1 MNVEKDFKMLNKSLI
16 YFDNGA
22 TTFKPNSVVESIVD
36 YYTNY
41 TANAHR
47 GDYDISYEVDTK
59 YESVRDKVKDFIN
72 AKRKEEIV
80 FTSGTT
86 QSLNMIINGFF
97 TDYLNDG
104 DEVLL
109 TKAEH
114 ASNILPWFNIKK
126 DIKIKYIEL
135 DNELLTMENVIKS
148 ITPKTKVISIAHIT
162 NVIGDVRPIKE
173 ITNYAHKHNILV
185 VLDAAQSIPH
195 MKVDVVDLDVDFL
208 GFSGHKMCGPT
219 GIGVL
224 YGKYE
229 LLDKLKPQNVGG
241 GMNNDFESN
250 KTYNYKKLPYR
261 LEAGTPNIEGVIG
274 LGAAIDYI
282 NNIGIENISEYV
294 SNLRKYAI
302 SKMEVLNNIDI
313 YNKDIKSSTIIFNVK
328 NVHSQDTATYLNKN
342 GICVR
347 AGNHCAKI
355 LKEEIGVSN
364 TCRIS
369 LYFYNTKEDIDKL
382 VLGLNKAYDIF
393 KKYCKKIKY
402 HVLYMRKC
410 IF

>member
-1 MNVEKDFKMLNKSLI
+1 MLEKSLI
-16 YFDNGA
+16 YFDNAA
-22 TTFKPNSVVESIVD
+22 TTFKPNQVINSVID
-36 YYTNY
+36 YYSNY

-59 YESVRDKVKDFIN
+59 YEGVRKKVKEFIN
-72 AKRKEEIV
+72 AKKDEEIV

-86 QSLNMIINGFF
+86 QSLNMIVNGFF
-97 TDYLNDG
+97 KDYLNDG

-114 ASNILPWFNIKK
+114 ASNILPWFNIEK

-135 DNELLTMENVIKS
+135 DNELVTLGNVIKS
-148 ITPKTKVISIAHIT
+148 ITPNTKVISLAHIT
-162 NVIGDVRPIKE
+162 NVIGDERPVKE
-173 ITNYAHKHNILV
+173 ITDYAHKHNILV
-185 VLDAAQSIPH
+185 VLDAAQSAPH
-195 MKVDVVDLDVDFL
+195 VKIDVENLGVDFM

-229 LLDKLKPQNVGG
+229 LLNKLNPQNVGG

-250 KTYNYKKLPYR
+250 MTYRYKELPYR

-274 LGAAIDYI
+274 LGSAIDYI
-282 NNIGIENISEYV
+282 NSIGINNIENYV
-294 SNLRKYAI
+294 SNLRSYAI
-302 SKMEVLNNIDI
+302 DKLSKLKNIDI
-313 YNKDIKSSTIIFNVK
+313 YNKDIKSSTIIFNVRG
-328 NVHSQDTATYLNKN
+328 VHSQDTSTYLNKH

-355 LKEEIGVSN
+355 LKDEIGVTN

-382 VLGLNKAYDIF
+382 VE
-393 KKYCKKIKY
+393 
-402 HVLYMRKC
+402 VLDNDNILRDSL
-410 IF
+410 I

>member
-1 MNVEKDFKMLNKSLI
+1 MLEKSLI
-16 YFDNGA
+16 YFDNAA
-22 TTFKPNSVVESIVD
+22 TTFKPNQVINSVID
-36 YYTNY
+36 YYSNY

-59 YESVRDKVKDFIN
+59 YEGVRKNVKEFIN
-72 AKRKEEIV
+72 AKKDEEIV

-86 QSLNMIINGFF
+86 QSLNMIVNGFF
-97 TDYLNDG
+97 KDYLNDG

-114 ASNILPWFNIKK
+114 ASNILPWFNIEK

-135 DNELLTMENVIKS
+135 DNELVTLGNVIKS
-148 ITPKTKVISIAHIT
+148 ITPNTKVISLAHIT
-162 NVIGDVRPIKE
+162 NVIGDERPIKE
-173 ITNYAHKHNILV
+173 ITDYAHKHNILV
-185 VLDAAQSIPH
+185 VLDAAQSAPH
-195 MKVDVVDLDVDFL
+195 VKIDVENLGVDFM

-229 LLDKLKPQNVGG
+229 LLNKLNPQNVGG

-250 KTYNYKKLPYR
+250 MTYRYKELPYR

-274 LGAAIDYI
+274 LGSAIDYI
-282 NNIGIENISEYV
+282 NSIGINNIENYV
-294 SNLRKYAI
+294 SNLRSYAI
-302 SKMEVLNNIDI
+302 DKLSKLKNIDI
-313 YNKDIKSSTIIFNVK
+313 YNKDIKSSTIIFNVRG
-328 NVHSQDTATYLNKN
+328 VHSQDTSTYLNKH

-355 LKEEIGVSN
+355 LKDEIGVTN

-382 VLGLNKAYDIF
+382 VE
-393 KKYCKKIKY
+393 
-402 HVLYMRKC
+402 VLDNDNILRDSL
-410 IF
+410 I

>member
-1 MNVEKDFKMLNKSLI
+1 MLEKSLI
-16 YFDNGA
+16 YFDNAA
-22 TTFKPNSVVESIVD
+22 TTFKPNQVINSVID
-36 YYTNY
+36 YYSNY

-59 YESVRDKVKDFIN
+59 YEGVRKKVKEFIN
-72 AKRKEEIV
+72 AKKDEEIV

-86 QSLNMIINGFF
+86 QSLNMIVNGFF
-97 TDYLNDG
+97 KDYLNDG

-114 ASNILPWFNIKK
+114 ASNILPWFNIEK

-135 DNELLTMENVIKS
+135 DNELVTLDNVIKS
-148 ITPKTKVISIAHIT
+148 ITPNTKVISLAHIT
-162 NVIGDVRPIKE
+162 NVIGDERPIKE
-173 ITNYAHKHNILV
+173 ITDYAHKHNILV
-185 VLDAAQSIPH
+185 VLDAAQSAPH
-195 MKVDVVDLDVDFL
+195 VKIDVENLGVDFM

-229 LLDKLKPQNVGG
+229 LLNKLNPQNVGG

-250 KTYNYKKLPYR
+250 MTYRYKELPYR

-274 LGAAIDYI
+274 LGSAIDYI
-282 NNIGIENISEYV
+282 NSIGINNIENYV
-294 SNLRKYAI
+294 SNLRSYAI
-302 SKMEVLNNIDI
+302 DKLSKLKNIDI
-313 YNKDIKSSTIIFNVK
+313 YNKDIKSSTIIFNVRG
-328 NVHSQDTATYLNKN
+328 VHSQDTSTYLNKH

-355 LKEEIGVSN
+355 LKDEIGVTN

-369 LYFYNTKEDIDKL
+369 LYFYNTKEDIYKL
-382 VLGLNKAYDIF
+382 VE
-393 KKYCKKIKY
+393 
-402 HVLYMRKC
+402 VLDNDNILRDSL
-410 IF
+410 I

>member
-1 MNVEKDFKMLNKSLI
+1 MNVKNDFKMLNKSII
-16 YFDNGA
+16 YFDSAA
-22 TTFKPNSVVESIVD
+22 TSFKPNCVIESIVD

-59 YESVRDKVKDFIN
+59 YEGVREKVRDFIN
-72 AKRKEEIV
+72 ADKVEEIV

-86 QSLNMIINGFF
+86 ESLNMIVKGLFSN
-97 TDYLNDG
+97 YLKDN

-114 ASNILPWFNIKK
+114 ASNVLPWFTINK

-135 DNELLTMENVIKS
+135 DNGLVTLDNVKKS
-148 ITPKTKVISIAHIT
+148 ITPNTKVISLAQIT
-162 NVIGDVRPIKE
+162 NVLGDERPIKE
-173 ITNYAHKHNILV
+173 ITKYAHEKGILV
-185 VLDAAQSIPH
+185 VMDAAQSAPH
-195 MKVDVVDLDVDFL
+195 IKIDVKDLDIDFM

-224 YGKYE
+224 YAKKE
-229 LLDKLKPQNVGG
+229 LLEKLEPLKTGG
-241 GMNNDFESN
+241 GMNNDFESD
-250 KTYNYKKLPYR
+250 KTYRYKEIPYR

-274 LGAAIDYI
+274 LGSAIDYI
-282 NNIGIENISEYV
+282 NSIGIDNIEKYV
-294 SNLRKYAI
+294 IDLRSYAI
-302 SKMEVLNNIDI
+302 EKLNKLDNIKI
-313 YNKDIKSSTIIFNVK
+313 YNKDIKSSTIVFNVK
-328 NVHSQDTATYLNKN
+328 GVHSQDTATYLNKH

-355 LKEEIGVSN
+355 LKEELGVTN

-369 LYFYNTKEDIDKL
+369 LYFYNTKEDIDTL
-382 VLGLNKAYDIF
+382 VKILDNKSILEESL
-393 KKYCKKIKY
+393 I
-402 HVLYMRKC
+402 
-410 IF
+410 

>member
-1 MNVEKDFKMLNKSLI
+1 MLEKSLI
-16 YFDNGA
+16 YFDNAA
-22 TTFKPNSVVESIVD
+22 TTFKPNQVINSVID
-36 YYTNY
+36 YYSNY

-59 YESVRDKVKDFIN
+59 YEGVRKKVKEFIN
-72 AKRKEEIV
+72 AKKDEEIV

-86 QSLNMIINGFF
+86 QSLNMIVNGFF
-97 TDYLNDG
+97 KNYLNDG

-114 ASNILPWFNIKK
+114 ASNILPWFNIEK

-135 DNELLTMENVIKS
+135 DNELVTLDNVIKS
-148 ITPKTKVISIAHIT
+148 ITPNTKVISLAHIT
-162 NVIGDVRPIKE
+162 NVIGDERPIKE
-173 ITNYAHKHNILV
+173 ITDYAHKHNILV
-185 VLDAAQSIPH
+185 VLDAAQSAPH
-195 MKVDVVDLDVDFL
+195 VKIDVENLGVDFM

-229 LLDKLKPQNVGG
+229 LLNKLNPQNVGG

-250 KTYNYKKLPYR
+250 MTYRYKELPYR

-274 LGAAIDYI
+274 LGSAIDYI
-282 NNIGIENISEYV
+282 NSIGINNIENYV
-294 SNLRKYAI
+294 SNLRSYAI
-302 SKMEVLNNIDI
+302 DKLSKLKNIDI
-313 YNKDIKSSTIIFNVK
+313 YNKDIKSSTIIFNVRG
-328 NVHSQDTATYLNKN
+328 VHSQDTSTYLNKH

-355 LKEEIGVSN
+355 LKDEIGVTN

-369 LYFYNTKEDIDKL
+369 FYFYNTKEDIDKL
-382 VLGLNKAYDIF
+382 VE
-393 KKYCKKIKY
+393 
-402 HVLYMRKC
+402 VLDNDNILRDSL
-410 IF
+410 I

>member
-1 MNVEKDFKMLNKSLI
+1 MLEKSLI
-16 YFDNGA
+16 YFDNAA
-22 TTFKPNSVVESIVD
+22 TTFKPNQVINSVID
-36 YYTNY
+36 YYSNY

-59 YESVRDKVKDFIN
+59 YEGVRKKVKEFIN
-72 AKRKEEIV
+72 AKKDEEIV

-86 QSLNMIINGFF
+86 QSLNMIVNGFF
-97 TDYLNDG
+97 EDYLNDG

-114 ASNILPWFNIKK
+114 ASNILPWFNIEK

-135 DNELLTMENVIKS
+135 DNELVTLGNVIKS
-148 ITPKTKVISIAHIT
+148 ITPNTKVISLAHIT
-162 NVIGDVRPIKE
+162 NVIGDERPIKE
-173 ITNYAHKHNILV
+173 ITDYAHKHNILV
-185 VLDAAQSIPH
+185 VLDAAQSAPH
-195 MKVDVVDLDVDFL
+195 VKIDVENLGVDFM

-229 LLDKLKPQNVGG
+229 LLNKLNPQNVGG

-250 KTYNYKKLPYR
+250 MTYRYKELPYR

-274 LGAAIDYI
+274 LGSAIDYI
-282 NNIGIENISEYV
+282 NSIGINNIENYV
-294 SNLRKYAI
+294 SNLRSYAI
-302 SKMEVLNNIDI
+302 DKLSKLKNIDI
-313 YNKDIKSSTIIFNVK
+313 YNKDIKSSTIIFNVRG
-328 NVHSQDTATYLNKN
+328 VHSQDTSTYLNKH

-355 LKEEIGVSN
+355 LKDEIGVTN

-382 VLGLNKAYDIF
+382 VE
-393 KKYCKKIKY
+393 
-402 HVLYMRKC
+402 VLDNDNILRDSL
-410 IF
+410 I

>member
-1 MNVEKDFKMLNKSLI
+1 MNVENDFKMLNKSLI

-382 VLGLNKAYDIF
+382 VK
-393 KKYCKKIKY
+393 
-402 HVLYMRKC
+402 VLDNNNILKESLL
-410 IF
+410 

>member
-1 MNVEKDFKMLNKSLI
+1 MLEKSLI
-16 YFDNGA
+16 YFDNAA
-22 TTFKPNSVVESIVD
+22 TTFKPNQVINSVID
-36 YYTNY
+36 YYSNY

-59 YESVRDKVKDFIN
+59 YEGVRKKVKEFIN
-72 AKRKEEIV
+72 AKKDEEIV

-86 QSLNMIINGFF
+86 QSLNMIVNGFF
-97 TDYLNDG
+97 KDYLNDG

-114 ASNILPWFNIKK
+114 ASNILPWFNIEK

-135 DNELLTMENVIKS
+135 DNELVTLDNVIKS
-148 ITPKTKVISIAHIT
+148 ITPNTKVISLAHIT
-162 NVIGDVRPIKE
+162 NVIGDERPIKE
-173 ITNYAHKHNILV
+173 ITDYAHKHNILV
-185 VLDAAQSIPH
+185 VLDAAQSAPH
-195 MKVDVVDLDVDFL
+195 VKIDVEDLGVDFM

-229 LLDKLKPQNVGG
+229 LLNKLNPQNVGG

-250 KTYNYKKLPYR
+250 MTYRYKELPYR

-274 LGAAIDYI
+274 LGSAIDYI
-282 NNIGIENISEYV
+282 NSIGINNIENYV
-294 SNLRKYAI
+294 SNLRSYAI
-302 SKMEVLNNIDI
+302 DKLSKLKNIDI
-313 YNKDIKSSTIIFNVK
+313 YNKDIKSSTIIFNVRG
-328 NVHSQDTATYLNKN
+328 VHSQDTSTYLNKH

-355 LKEEIGVSN
+355 LKDEIGVTN

-382 VLGLNKAYDIF
+382 VE
-393 KKYCKKIKY
+393 
-402 HVLYMRKC
+402 VLDNDNILRDSL
-410 IF
+410 I

>member
-1 MNVEKDFKMLNKSLI
+1 MLEKSLI
-16 YFDNGA
+16 YFDNAA
-22 TTFKPNSVVESIVD
+22 TTFKPNQVINSVID
-36 YYTNY
+36 YYSNY

-59 YESVRDKVKDFIN
+59 YEGVRKKVKEFIN
-72 AKRKEEIV
+72 AKKDEEIV

-86 QSLNMIINGFF
+86 QSLNMIVNGFF
-97 TDYLNDG
+97 KDYLNDG

-114 ASNILPWFNIKK
+114 ASNILPWFNIEK
-126 DIKIKYIEL
+126 DIKIKYIEF
-135 DNELLTMENVIKS
+135 DNELVTLDNVIKS
-148 ITPKTKVISIAHIT
+148 ITPNTKVISLAHIT
-162 NVIGDVRPIKE
+162 NVIGDERPIKE
-173 ITNYAHKHNILV
+173 ITDYAHKHNILV
-185 VLDAAQSIPH
+185 VLDAAQSAPH
-195 MKVDVVDLDVDFL
+195 VKIDVENLGVDFM

-229 LLDKLKPQNVGG
+229 LLNKLNPQNVGG

-250 KTYNYKKLPYR
+250 MTYRYKELPYR

-274 LGAAIDYI
+274 LGSAIDYI
-282 NNIGIENISEYV
+282 NSIGINNIENYV
-294 SNLRKYAI
+294 SNLRSYAI
-302 SKMEVLNNIDI
+302 DKLSKLKNIDI
-313 YNKDIKSSTIIFNVK
+313 YNKDIKSSTIIFNVRG
-328 NVHSQDTATYLNKN
+328 VHSQDTSTYLNKH

-355 LKEEIGVSN
+355 LKDEIGVTN

-382 VLGLNKAYDIF
+382 VE
-393 KKYCKKIKY
+393 
-402 HVLYMRKC
+402 VLDNDNILRDSL
-410 IF
+410 I

>member
-1 MNVEKDFKMLNKSLI
+1 MLEKSLI
-16 YFDNGA
+16 YFDNAA
-22 TTFKPNSVVESIVD
+22 TTFKPNQVINSVID
-36 YYTNY
+36 YYSNY

-59 YESVRDKVKDFIN
+59 YEGVRKKVKEFIN
-72 AKRKEEIV
+72 AKKDEEIV

-86 QSLNMIINGFF
+86 QSLNMIVNGFF
-97 TDYLNDG
+97 KDYLNDG

-114 ASNILPWFNIKK
+114 ASNILPWFNIEK

-135 DNELLTMENVIKS
+135 DNELVTLDNVIKS
-148 ITPKTKVISIAHIT
+148 ITPNTKVISLAHIT
-162 NVIGDVRPIKE
+162 NVIGDERPIKE
-173 ITNYAHKHNILV
+173 ITDYAHKHNILV
-185 VLDAAQSIPH
+185 VLDAAQSAPH
-195 MKVDVVDLDVDFL
+195 VKIDVENLGVDFM

-229 LLDKLKPQNVGG
+229 LLNKLNPQNVGG

-250 KTYNYKKLPYR
+250 MTYRYKELPYR

-274 LGAAIDYI
+274 LGSAIDYI
-282 NNIGIENISEYV
+282 NSIGINNIENYV
-294 SNLRKYAI
+294 SNLRSYAI
-302 SKMEVLNNIDI
+302 DKLSKLKNIDI
-313 YNKDIKSSTIIFNVK
+313 YNKDIKSSTIIFNVRG
-328 NVHSQDTATYLNKN
+328 VHSQDTSTYLNKH

-347 AGNHCAKI
+347 AGNHCTKI
-355 LKEEIGVSN
+355 LKDEIGVTN

-382 VLGLNKAYDIF
+382 VE
-393 KKYCKKIKY
+393 
-402 HVLYMRKC
+402 VLDNDNILRDSL
-410 IF
+410 I

>member
-1 MNVEKDFKMLNKSLI
+1 MLEKSLI
-16 YFDNGA
+16 YFDNAA
-22 TTFKPNSVVESIVD
+22 TTFKPNQVINSVID
-36 YYTNY
+36 YYSNY

-59 YESVRDKVKDFIN
+59 YEGVRKKVKEFIN
-72 AKRKEEIV
+72 AKKDEEIV

-86 QSLNMIINGFF
+86 QSLNMIVNGFF
-97 TDYLNDG
+97 KDYLNDG

-114 ASNILPWFNIKK
+114 ASNILPWFNIEK

-135 DNELLTMENVIKS
+135 DNELVTLDNVIKS
-148 ITPKTKVISIAHIT
+148 ITPNTKVISLAHIT
-162 NVIGDVRPIKE
+162 NVIGDERPIKE
-173 ITNYAHKHNILV
+173 ITDYAHKHNILV
-185 VLDAAQSIPH
+185 VLDAAQSAPH
-195 MKVDVVDLDVDFL
+195 VKIDVENLGVDFM

-229 LLDKLKPQNVGG
+229 LLNKLNPQNVGG

-250 KTYNYKKLPYR
+250 MTYRYKELPYR

-274 LGAAIDYI
+274 LGSAIDYI
-282 NNIGIENISEYV
+282 NSIGINNIENYV
-294 SNLRKYAI
+294 SNLRSYAI
-302 SKMEVLNNIDI
+302 DKLSKLKNIDI
-313 YNKDIKSSTIIFNVK
+313 YNKDIKSSTIIFNVRG
-328 NVHSQDTATYLNKN
+328 VHSQDTSTYLNKH

-355 LKEEIGVSN
+355 LKDEIGVTN

-382 VLGLNKAYDIF
+382 VE
-393 KKYCKKIKY
+393 
-402 HVLYMRKC
+402 VLDNDNILRDSL
-410 IF
+410 I

>member
-1 MNVEKDFKMLNKSLI
+1 MLEKSLI
-16 YFDNGA
+16 YFDNAA
-22 TTFKPNSVVESIVD
+22 TTFKPNQVINSVID
-36 YYTNY
+36 YYSNY

-59 YESVRDKVKDFIN
+59 YEGVRKKVKEFIN
-72 AKRKEEIV
+72 AKKDEEIV

-86 QSLNMIINGFF
+86 QSLNMIVNGFF
-97 TDYLNDG
+97 KDYLNDG

-114 ASNILPWFNIKK
+114 ASNILPWFNIEKE
-126 DIKIKYIEL
+126 IKIKYIEL
-135 DNELLTMENVIKS
+135 DNELVTLDNVIKS
-148 ITPKTKVISIAHIT
+148 ITPNTKVISLAHIT
-162 NVIGDVRPIKE
+162 NVIGDERPIKE
-173 ITNYAHKHNILV
+173 ITDYAHKHNILV
-185 VLDAAQSIPH
+185 VLDAAQSAPH
-195 MKVDVVDLDVDFL
+195 VKIDVENLGVDFM

-229 LLDKLKPQNVGG
+229 LLNKLNPQNVGG

-250 KTYNYKKLPYR
+250 MTYRYKELPYR

-274 LGAAIDYI
+274 LGSAIDYI
-282 NNIGIENISEYV
+282 NSIGINNIENYV
-294 SNLRKYAI
+294 SNLRSYAI
-302 SKMEVLNNIDI
+302 DKLSKLKNIDI
-313 YNKDIKSSTIIFNVK
+313 YNKDIKSSTIIFNVRG
-328 NVHSQDTATYLNKN
+328 VHSQDTSTYLNKH

-355 LKEEIGVSN
+355 LKDEIGVTN

-382 VLGLNKAYDIF
+382 VE
-393 KKYCKKIKY
+393 
-402 HVLYMRKC
+402 VLDNDNILRDSL
-410 IF
+410 I

>member
-1 MNVEKDFKMLNKSLI
+1 MLEKSLI
-16 YFDNGA
+16 YFDNAA
-22 TTFKPNSVVESIVD
+22 TTFKPNQVINSVID
-36 YYTNY
+36 YYSNY

-59 YESVRDKVKDFIN
+59 YEGVRKKVKEFIN
-72 AKRKEEIV
+72 AKKDEEIV

-86 QSLNMIINGFF
+86 QSLNMIVNGFF
-97 TDYLNDG
+97 KDYLNDG

-114 ASNILPWFNIKK
+114 ASNILPWFNIEK

-135 DNELLTMENVIKS
+135 DNELVTLGNVIKS
-148 ITPKTKVISIAHIT
+148 ITPNTKVISLAHIT
-162 NVIGDVRPIKE
+162 NVIGDERPIKE
-173 ITNYAHKHNILV
+173 ITDYAHKHNILV
-185 VLDAAQSIPH
+185 VLDAAQSAPH
-195 MKVDVVDLDVDFL
+195 VKIDVENLGVDFM

-229 LLDKLKPQNVGG
+229 LLNKLNPQNVGG

-250 KTYNYKKLPYR
+250 MTYRYKELPYR

-274 LGAAIDYI
+274 LGSAIDYI
-282 NNIGIENISEYV
+282 NSIGINNIENYV
-294 SNLRKYAI
+294 SNLRSYAI
-302 SKMEVLNNIDI
+302 DKLSKLKNIDI
-313 YNKDIKSSTIIFNVK
+313 YNKDIKSSTIIFNVRG
-328 NVHSQDTATYLNKN
+328 VHSQDTSTYLNKH

-355 LKEEIGVSN
+355 LKDEIGVTN

-382 VLGLNKAYDIF
+382 VE
-393 KKYCKKIKY
+393 
-402 HVLYMRKC
+402 VLDNDNILRDSL
-410 IF
+410 I

>member
-1 MNVEKDFKMLNKSLI
+1 MLEKSLI
-16 YFDNGA
+16 YFDNAA
-22 TTFKPNSVVESIVD
+22 TTFKPNQVINSVID
-36 YYTNY
+36 YYSNY

-59 YESVRDKVKDFIN
+59 YEGVRKKVKEFIN
-72 AKRKEEIV
+72 AKKDEEIV

-86 QSLNMIINGFF
+86 QSLNMIVNGFF
-97 TDYLNDG
+97 KDYLNDG

-114 ASNILPWFNIKK
+114 ASNILPWFNIEK

-135 DNELLTMENVIKS
+135 DNELVTLDNVIKS
-148 ITPKTKVISIAHIT
+148 ITPNTKVISIAHIT
-162 NVIGDVRPIKE
+162 NVIGDERPIKE
-173 ITNYAHKHNILV
+173 ITDYAHKHNILV
-185 VLDAAQSIPH
+185 VLDAAQSAPH
-195 MKVDVVDLDVDFL
+195 VKIDVENLGVDFM

-229 LLDKLKPQNVGG
+229 LLNKLNPQNVGG

-250 KTYNYKKLPYR
+250 MTYRYKELPYR

-274 LGAAIDYI
+274 LGSAIDYI
-282 NNIGIENISEYV
+282 NSIGINNIENYV
-294 SNLRKYAI
+294 SNLRSYAI
-302 SKMEVLNNIDI
+302 DKLSKLKNIDI
-313 YNKDIKSSTIIFNVK
+313 YNKDIKSSTIIFNVRG
-328 NVHSQDTATYLNKN
+328 VHSQDTSTYLNKH

-355 LKEEIGVSN
+355 LKDEIGVTN

-382 VLGLNKAYDIF
+382 VE
-393 KKYCKKIKY
+393 
-402 HVLYMRKC
+402 VLDNDNILRDSL
-410 IF
+410 I

>member
-1 MNVEKDFKMLNKSLI
+1 MLEKSLI
-16 YFDNGA
+16 YFDNAA
-22 TTFKPNSVVESIVD
+22 TTFKPNQVINSVID
-36 YYTNY
+36 YYSNY

-59 YESVRDKVKDFIN
+59 YEGVRKKVKEFIN
-72 AKRKEEIV
+72 AKKDEEIV

-86 QSLNMIINGFF
+86 QSLNMIVNGFF
-97 TDYLNDG
+97 KDYLNDV

-114 ASNILPWFNIKK
+114 ASNILPWFNIEK

-135 DNELLTMENVIKS
+135 DNELVTLDNVIKS
-148 ITPKTKVISIAHIT
+148 ITPNTKVISLAHIT
-162 NVIGDVRPIKE
+162 NVIGDERPIKE
-173 ITNYAHKHNILV
+173 ITDYAHKHNILV
-185 VLDAAQSIPH
+185 VLDAAQSAPH
-195 MKVDVVDLDVDFL
+195 VKIDVENLGVDFM

-229 LLDKLKPQNVGG
+229 LLNKLNPQNVGG

-250 KTYNYKKLPYR
+250 MTYRYKELPYR

-274 LGAAIDYI
+274 LGSAIDYI
-282 NNIGIENISEYV
+282 NSIGINNIENYV
-294 SNLRKYAI
+294 SNLRSYAI
-302 SKMEVLNNIDI
+302 DKLSKLKNIDI
-313 YNKDIKSSTIIFNVK
+313 YNKDIKSSTIIFNVRG
-328 NVHSQDTATYLNKN
+328 VHSQDTSTYLNKH

-355 LKEEIGVSN
+355 LKDEIGVTN

-382 VLGLNKAYDIF
+382 VE
-393 KKYCKKIKY
+393 
-402 HVLYMRKC
+402 VLDNDNILRDSL
-410 IF
+410 I

>member
-1 MNVEKDFKMLNKSLI
+1 MLEKSLI
-16 YFDNGA
+16 YFDNAA
-22 TTFKPNSVVESIVD
+22 TTFKPNQVINSVID
-36 YYTNY
+36 YYSNY

-59 YESVRDKVKDFIN
+59 YEGVRKKVKEFIN
-72 AKRKEEIV
+72 AKKDEEIV

-86 QSLNMIINGFF
+86 QSLNMIVNGFF
-97 TDYLNDG
+97 KDYLNDG

-114 ASNILPWFNIKK
+114 ASNILPWFNIEK

-135 DNELLTMENVIKS
+135 DNELVTLDNVIKS
-148 ITPKTKVISIAHIT
+148 ITPNTKVISLAHIT
-162 NVIGDVRPIKE
+162 NVIGDERPIKE
-173 ITNYAHKHNILV
+173 ITDYAHKHNILV
-185 VLDAAQSIPH
+185 VLDAAQSAPH
-195 MKVDVVDLDVDFL
+195 VKIDVENLGVDFM

-229 LLDKLKPQNVGG
+229 LLNKLNPQNVGG

-250 KTYNYKKLPYR
+250 MTYRYKELPYR

-274 LGAAIDYI
+274 LGSAIDYI
-282 NNIGIENISEYV
+282 NSIGINNIENYV
-294 SNLRKYAI
+294 SNLRSYAI
-302 SKMEVLNNIDI
+302 DKLSKLKNIDI
-313 YNKDIKSSTIIFNVK
+313 YNKDIKSSTIIFNVRG
-328 NVHSQDTATYLNKN
+328 VHSQDTSTYLNKH

-355 LKEEIGVSN
+355 LKDVTN

-382 VLGLNKAYDIF
+382 VE
-393 KKYCKKIKY
+393 
-402 HVLYMRKC
+402 VLDNDNILRDSL
-410 IF
+410 I

>member
-1 MNVEKDFKMLNKSLI
+1 MDFRKDFRMLDKSLV
-16 YFDNGA
+16 YFDSAA
-22 TTFKPNSVVESIVD
+22 TSFKPDCVIESIKD

-47 GDYDISYEVDTK
+47 GDYDISFEVDTK
-59 YESVRDKVKDFIN
+59 YEGVREKVKEFIN
-72 AKRKEEIV
+72 ADRKEEIV

-86 QSLNMIINGFF
+86 QSLNMIAKGFF
-97 TDYLNDG
+97 EDYLDNG

-135 DNELLTMENVIKS
+135 ENDLVTMESVINS
-148 ITPKTKVISIAHIT
+148 ISSNTKVISIAHVT
-162 NVIGDVRPIKE
+162 NVIGDIRPIKE
-173 ITNYAHKHNILV
+173 ITEYAHKHNILV

-195 MKVDVVDLDVDFL
+195 MKVDVKYLDVDFMA
-208 GFSGHKMCGPT
+208 FSGHKMCGPT

-224 YGKYE
+224 YGKYD
-229 LLDKLKPQNVGG
+229 LLKKMNPQNVGG

-250 KTYNYKKLPYR
+250 MTYRYKEIPYK
-261 LEAGTPNIEGVIG
+261 LEAGTPNIAGVIG
-274 LGAAIDYI
+274 LGSAIDYI
-282 NNIGIENISEYV
+282 NKIGIDVIGDYV
-294 SNLRKYAI
+294 DKLRSYAI
-302 SKMEVLNNIDI
+302 DKMQNLNNIEI
-313 YNKDIKSSTIIFNVK
+313 YNKNIKSSTIVFNVK
-328 NVHSQDTATYLNKN
+328 GVHSQDTATYLNKN

-355 LKEEIGVSN
+355 LKDEIGVTN

-369 LYFYNTKEDIDKL
+369 LYFYNTRDDIDAL
-382 VLGLNKAYDIF
+382 VRTLNNDNI
-393 KKYCKKIKY
+393 
-402 HVLYMRKC
+402 LRESLM
-410 IF
+410 

>member
-1 MNVEKDFKMLNKSLI
+1 MLEKSLI
-16 YFDNGA
+16 YFDNAA
-22 TTFKPNSVVESIVD
+22 TTFKPNQVINSVID
-36 YYTNY
+36 YYSNY

-59 YESVRDKVKDFIN
+59 YEGVRKKVKEFIN
-72 AKRKEEIV
+72 AKKDEEIV

-86 QSLNMIINGFF
+86 QSLNMIVNGFF
-97 TDYLNDG
+97 KDYLNDG

-114 ASNILPWFNIKK
+114 ASNILPWFNIEK

-135 DNELLTMENVIKS
+135 DNELVTLDNVIKS
-148 ITPKTKVISIAHIT
+148 ITPNTKVISLAHIT
-162 NVIGDVRPIKE
+162 NVIGDERPIKE
-173 ITNYAHKHNILV
+173 ITDYAHKHNILV
-185 VLDAAQSIPH
+185 VLDAAQSAPH
-195 MKVDVVDLDVDFL
+195 VKIDVENLGVDFM

-229 LLDKLKPQNVGG
+229 LLNKLNPQNVGG

-250 KTYNYKKLPYR
+250 MTYRYKELPYR

-274 LGAAIDYI
+274 LGSAIDYI
-282 NNIGIENISEYV
+282 NSIGINNIENYV
-294 SNLRKYAI
+294 SNLRSYAI
-302 SKMEVLNNIDI
+302 DKLSKLKNIDI
-313 YNKDIKSSTIIFNVK
+313 YNKDIKSSTIIFNVRG
-328 NVHSQDTATYLNKN
+328 VHSQDTSTYLNKH

-355 LKEEIGVSN
+355 LKDEIGVTH

-382 VLGLNKAYDIF
+382 VE
-393 KKYCKKIKY
+393 
-402 HVLYMRKC
+402 VLDNDNILRDSL
-410 IF
+410 I